1 MENSSPF
8 SSFQA
13 ISPSDIRNLPELPGV
28 YLMKD
33 RENIIIYIGKAI
45 NLRKRVS
52 SYFQKEEKTIKTATM
67 VSQIHEIDY
76 IITLNE
82 TEALLLEANLIKHH
96 QPKYNV
102 VFKDNKFYPY
112 IKITIQE
119 KFPRVVFARDQ
130 KKDESLYFG
139 PYTSAAMVREYIDII
154 QRLFKIR
161 TCRELPKRECLNYH
175 IHRCSAPC
183 IQKVT
188 EEEYQEQVQNALRFL
203 QGEYQKLIREFEEKM
218 YEASKN
224 LLFEKAQLYKEQIQ
238 IIRNFEET
246 QSVYLDK
253 NLNADF
259 VEIAIA
265 QSKAVALVTLVREGK
280 MIGKKSY
287 SSDIIDQ
294 NEEEILEQFLIGYLA
309 ESTPPSLV
317 LDSRWQNLVPR
328 LENYLASE
336 KKHISISLASSRE
349 EKSLL
354 HLAKENAHLHLM
366 QLLSRIESSQAL
378 YELQEVLDLDVLPM
392 RIEGFDIAN
401 LLGQQ
406 AVASLVSF
414 YGGKPD
420 KSNYRHYKIRTKS
433 TPDDFAMIHE
443 AVFRRYKRLI
453 EEKKELPDLVL
464 IDGGKGQL
472 NAALSALAE
481 LGVSLNVIALA
492 KKNEEIY
499 TPYSDVPLL
508 LPKNSPALHVLQ
520 RVRDETH
527 RFANSFYNRLKE
539 KSLLSS
545 LFDGIPGIGPKRK
558 KILTQKLA
566 SHPSLDFSAEELI
579 SLGIPP
585 SAVEEVLSR
594 LKNYQNNLSS
604 DTVKDEY
611 K

>member
-13 ISPSDIRNLPELPGV
+13 ISPSDIRHLPELPGV

-33 RENIIIYIGKAI
+33 KENTIIYIGKAI

-52 SYFQKEEKTIKTATM
+52 SYFQKEEKTVKTATM

-76 IITLNE
+76 IITQNE

-188 EEEYQEQVQNALRFL
+188 VEEYQEQMQNALRFL

-253 NLNADF
+253 NINADF

-309 ESTPPSLV
+309 ENTPPSLV
-317 LDSRWQNLVPR
+317 LDPRWNNLVPR

-420 KSNYRHYKIRTKS
+420 KSNYRHYKIRTKA

-453 EEKKELPDLVL
+453 EEQKELPDLVL

-481 LGVSLNVIALA
+481 LGISLNVIALA

-499 TPYSDVPLL
+499 TPYSDTPLI

-585 SAVEEVLSR
+585 SAVDEVLSR
-594 LKNYQNNLSS
+594 LKTYQKNHP
-604 DTVKDEY
+604 
-611 K
+611 

>member
-253 NLNADF
+253 NINADF

-309 ESTPPSLV
+309 ETTPPSLV

-378 YELQEVLDLDVLPM
+378 YELQEVLDLDVLPI

>member
-253 NLNADF
+253 NINADF

-309 ESTPPSLV
+309 ETTPPSLV

>member
-1 MENSSPF
+1 
-8 SSFQA
+8 
-13 ISPSDIRNLPELPGV
+13 
-28 YLMKD
+28 
-33 RENIIIYIGKAI
+33 
-45 NLRKRVS
+45 
-52 SYFQKEEKTIKTATM
+52 
-67 VSQIHEIDY
+67 
-76 IITLNE
+76 
-82 TEALLLEANLIKHH
+82 
-96 QPKYNV
+96 
-102 VFKDNKFYPY
+102 
-112 IKITIQE
+112 
-119 KFPRVVFARDQ
+119 
-130 KKDESLYFG
+130 
-139 PYTSAAMVREYIDII
+139 TSAAMVREYIDII

-188 EEEYQEQVQNALRFL
+188 IEEYQEQVQNALRFL
-203 QGEYQKLIREFEEKM
+203 QGEYQKLIKEFEEKM
-218 YEASKN
+218 YQASKK

-253 NLNADF
+253 NINADF
-259 VEIAIA
+259 VEIATA

-309 ESTPPSLV
+309 ETTPPSLV

-328 LENYLASE
+328 LENYLLLE
-336 KKHISISLASSRE
+336 QKHIPISLASSRE

-366 QLLSRIESSQAL
+366 QILSRVESSQAL
-378 YELQEVLDLDVLPM
+378 HELQNVLDLDVLPM

-401 LLGQQ
+401 LFGQQ

-443 AVFRRYKRLI
+443 AVLRRYKRLL

-481 LGVSLNVIALA
+481 LGISLNVIALA

-499 TPYSDVPLL
+499 TPYSDTPLL

-520 RVRDETH
+520 QVRDETH

-539 KSLLSS
+539 KNLLSS
-545 LFDGIPGIGPKRK
+545 LFDGIHGIGPKRK
-558 KILTQKLA
+558 KILTQKIA
-566 SHPSLDFSAEELI
+566 SQPSLDFSAEELI

-585 SAVEEVLSR
+585 SAVDEVLSR
-594 LKNYQNNLSS
+594 LKSYQKNNP
-604 DTVKDEY
+604 
-611 K
+611 